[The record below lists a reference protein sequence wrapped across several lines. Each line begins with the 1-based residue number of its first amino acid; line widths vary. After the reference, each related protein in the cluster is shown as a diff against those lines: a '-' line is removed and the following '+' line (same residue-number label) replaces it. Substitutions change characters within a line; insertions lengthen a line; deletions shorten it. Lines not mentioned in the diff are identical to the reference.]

1 MHISALSNTFV
12 KDPREVVK
20 AGDIVKVKVMQVDAA
35 RKRIAMSM
43 RLDDDIDGAEEDRPA
58 RNDAR
63 RGSQR
68 SKQKDHKLA
77 AKPHKPKHEKPQEG
91 TMAALFAKANEK
103 NKNK

>member
-1 MHISALSNTFV
+1 
-12 KDPREVVK
+12 VVK

-43 RLDDDIDGAEEDRPA
+43 RLDDEIDGAEEERPT

-68 SKQKDHKLA
+68 SKQKDYKLA
-77 AKPHKPKHEKPQEG
+77 ATQSSTKHDKPPEG